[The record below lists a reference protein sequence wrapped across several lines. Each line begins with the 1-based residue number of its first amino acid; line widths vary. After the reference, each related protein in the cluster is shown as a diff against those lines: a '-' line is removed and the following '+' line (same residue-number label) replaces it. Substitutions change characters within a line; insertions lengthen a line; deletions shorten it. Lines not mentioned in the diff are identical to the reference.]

1 MTKTNFEVSKPYFR
15 RANQADLLH
24 HLTAAIATIT
34 KTSKTLTYKERETNL
49 GESMLSSLSGDAGVV
64 TVLGERPRRLTP
76 NAAPPPPPPASPAR
90 PVPGGRESTVN
101 PSLAAAEGGGR
112 GKPAGEAA
120 DGGAR
125 HYPDDFA
132 AEFGGS
138 GYGELRLR
146 ALNIMHWFS
155 NDRSCGLGVL
165 AGGWCA
171 GAEYEVRLSFDD
183 RIIPCYLLGPRL
195 FYPLAT
201 ARGTTR
207 MNGPL

>member
-15 RANQADLLH
+15 RANQADPLH

-34 KTSKTLTYKERETNL
+34 KTSKTLTYEERETNL

-112 GKPAGEAA
+112 GKPASEAA

-125 HYPDDFA
+125 HYPDD
-132 AEFGGS
+132 
-138 GYGELRLR
+138 LRRRVWREWLR
-146 ALNIMHWFS
+146 RAKIAGIKHHALVLKRQIMRVCFPG
-155 NDRSCGLGVL
+155 RGLV
-165 AGGWCA
+165 C
-171 GAEYEVRLSFDD
+171 R
-183 RIIPCYLLGPRL
+183 
-195 FYPLAT
+195 
-201 ARGTTR
+201 
-207 MNGPL
+207 